1 MDVVSLIKVLPYVFK
16 GLLYGGVPPYV
27 MIITENEQYISKG
40 SVDNLRY
47 YKNICSF
54 RWLNRVCIL

>member
-27 MIITENEQYISKG
+27 MIITEDEQYISKG
-40 SVDNLRY
+40 SVDNLR
-47 YKNICSF
+47 
-54 RWLNRVCIL
+54 